1 MLKRLFLILFPIF
14 ILFLSLAPPAQAL
27 VVYRDSLGQI
37 MVYQG
42 SILGETNRPEKMND
56 NSMQEVSKDSQDQIE
71 EQYLIRRYSAADNKQ
86 VKIQSGLQN
95 NLEAQVKVKNQGED
109 SKIRTMEM
117 TENVEAEQIRL
128 RVEQPVEGGES
139 NQRQG
144 VGDDLDD
151 SSTFKELLIEKE
163 GDQFKFNS
171 NGATAHTGAQFVLD
185 QDSGLV
191 SIVTPSG
198 NTHDLKHFPD
208 EALVVMQE
216 KGKMNFLADAG
227 QAPSS
232 DNYEMELVQNEEG
245 EVVYRARVRAQKK
258 LLGLIPWEFEQELEL
273 NDSTGEVTME
283 QRPNFISQL
292 LLAFSKSE

>member
-1 MLKRLFLILFPIF
+1 MYKRLFLILFPIF
-14 ILFLSLAPPAQAL
+14 ILFLSLAPLAQAL

-56 NSMQEVSKDSQDQIE
+56 NPMQEASKDSQDQIE
-71 EQYLIRRYSAADNKQ
+71 EQYLIRRYEANGDKQ

-128 RVEQPVEGGES
+128 RVEQPVEGGDS

-171 NGATAHTGAQFVLD
+171 NGTAARTGAQFVLD

-198 NTHDLKHFPD
+198 NTHELKHFPD
-208 EALVVMQE
+208 EAMAVMQE
-216 KGKMNFLADAG
+216 KGKMNFLTDAG

-245 EVVYRARVRAQKK
+245 EVVYRAQVRAQKK

-273 NDSTGEVTME
+273 NDSTGEVAME
-283 QRPNFISQL
+283 QKPSLISQL
-292 LLAFSKSE
+292 LLAFSR

>member
-128 RVEQPVEGGES
+128 RVEQPVEEGES

-171 NGATAHTGAQFVLD
+171 NGATARTGAQFILD

-208 EALVVMQE
+208 EAMAVMQE
-216 KGKMNFLADAG
+216 KGKMSFLTDAG